1 MNLKGEIFFPGDKS
15 ISHRSLM
22 FAALCDGKSK
32 ISNLSTGKDV
42 ESTKNCLKDCGINIY
57 NENSYHIIIAVS
69 YTHLTLPTSDL
80 L

>member
-15 ISHRSLM
+15 ISLRSLM

-42 ESTKNCLKDCGINIY
+42 ESTKRFKYLLK
-57 NENSYHIIIAVS
+57 S
-69 YTHLTLPTSDL
+69 LK
-80 L
+80 